1 MITLTHYLVLAAV
14 LFCIGLFG
22 VLTSRSALRV
32 IVCVELMLN
41 AVNINFVA
49 FSVFNTEQPAAG
61 ISFVVFLIAVAA
73 AEVGV
78 ALALIVSLSRTSDIS
93 AVDSYTR
100 MRG

>member
-14 LFCIGLFG
+14 LFCIGLLG

-49 FSVFNTEQPAAG
+49 FSVFNAKQPAAG

-78 ALALIVSLSRTSDIS
+78 ALALVVSLSRTSDIS